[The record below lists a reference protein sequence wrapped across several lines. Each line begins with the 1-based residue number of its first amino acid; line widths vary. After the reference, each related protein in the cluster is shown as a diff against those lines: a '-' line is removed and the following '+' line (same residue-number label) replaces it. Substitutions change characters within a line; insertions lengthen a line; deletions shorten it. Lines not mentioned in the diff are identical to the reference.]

1 MLQRYKAQPAK
12 KRLSN
17 KIIAGFA
24 AFITTGVI
32 AVSGFAAAAP
42 MSNNKTKPNNDDCK
56 KTSMSAQE
64 RKDCEQKVAAS
75 VHAQQTAHAN
85 QGNSFGHGY
94 GGTSVGTNIN
104 LQLNNSNNNVI
115 QVIVNIFR

>member
-1 MLQRYKAQPAK
+1 MLQRYTAQPVK

-24 AFITTGVI
+24 AFLTTGVI
-32 AVSGFAAAAP
+32 TVSGFAAAAP
-42 MSNNKTKPNNDDCK
+42 MNNKPKTNDDCK
-56 KTSMSAQE
+56 KANMSMQE
-64 RKDCEQKVAAS
+64 RKDCEKEVAAS
-75 VHAQQTAHAN
+75 VHAQQTVSN
-85 QGNSFGHGY
+85 GQGNSFGGHGY

-104 LQLNNSNNNVI
+104 LNLNNSNNNVI